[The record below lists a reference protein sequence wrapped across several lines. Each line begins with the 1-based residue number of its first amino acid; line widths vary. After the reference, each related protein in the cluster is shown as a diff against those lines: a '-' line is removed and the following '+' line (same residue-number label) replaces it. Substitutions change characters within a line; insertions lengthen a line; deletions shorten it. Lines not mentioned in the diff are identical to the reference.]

1 VSLFVERAQAVVPD
15 IDVSE
20 ANAAAVDE
28 ICQRLD
34 GLPLAIEL
42 AAARVSH
49 LSLRSLL
56 ERMDR
61 RLPLLVGGDRD
72 LPDRLQTMR
81 NAIAWSYDLLTT
93 QEQVLF
99 RCLAVFNGGCTLEA
113 AEAVC
118 GPLVDSGK
126 REAGAA
132 QPPSAPS
139 VLDLIASLV
148 DRSLVRHEPGAP
160 GAPRYLMLETVREY
174 GLERLEDSGE
184 IEGVRRA
191 HAAFFLADAER
202 AEPGLMKLSLRV
214 EPLEADLGNVREA
227 LGWFEREGEAE
238 AVLRLAGALQI
249 YWYVTGRWSEGR
261 AWLERALAAGGGAP
275 DAVRAKGLLAAGY
288 LAHYQGDARGS
299 PWLRESLAL
308 FRAAGDAYRTAFAQ
322 FCLGVAEEDEGDYA
336 RARADLA
343 EAVATLRAVG
353 DRDVVTYGLLHL
365 GIVAFGE
372 GDLDAA
378 VAFGEEARAAA
389 QEVGDVDAAEA
400 AALHLALVACAQG
413 ERRQAAAWFR
423 EGFRHNPGWWADAE
437 AVARLLAEVAV
448 LAAGCDEVERAARLF
463 GAAAARRAE
472 VGEALALPERAVYER
487 AAEVS
492 RTALGEAAFAAAWA
506 AGRAAAE
513 EQALAEVEAVLAA
526 AERAATADPAG
537 RSGLTRREAEVL
549 RLLVA
554 GQSDRAIGAALFISH
569 RTVECHVSRIL
580 AKLGV
585 SNRSG
590 AVAAAIA
597 AGLVEPPTFGPHLP

>member
-1 VSLFVERAQAVVPD
+1 VTLFIERAHAVVPD
-15 IDVSE
+15 VDVSE
-20 ANAAAVDE
+20 ANAAVVAE

-34 GLPLAIEL
+34 GIPLAIEL

-49 LSLRSLL
+49 LSLHSLL

-81 NAIAWSYDLLTT
+81 NAIAWSYDLLPP
-93 QEQVLF
+93 QEQVIF
-99 RCLAVFNGGCTLEA
+99 RCLTVFNGGFTLEA

-118 GPLVDSGK
+118 GPLVDGGK
-126 REAGAA
+126 REEDAAA

-139 VLDLIASLV
+139 VLDLVASLV
-148 DRSLVRHEPGAP
+148 DKSLVRHEPGAP
-160 GAPRYLMLETVREY
+160 GGPRYAMLETVREY
-174 GLERLEDSGE
+174 GLERLEERGE

-191 HAAFFLADAER
+191 HAAFFLAVAER

-261 AWLERALAAGGGAP
+261 AWLEQALTSGGGAP
-275 DAVRAKGLLAAGY
+275 DAARAKGLLAAGY

-400 AALHLALVACAQG
+400 AALHLALVACA
-413 ERRQAAAWFR
+413 
-423 EGFRHNPGWWADAE
+423 
-437 AVARLLAEVAV
+437 
-448 LAAGCDEVERAARLF
+448 
-463 GAAAARRAE
+463 
-472 VGEALALPERAVYER
+472 
-487 AAEVS
+487 
-492 RTALGEAAFAAAWA
+492 
-506 AGRAAAE
+506 
-513 EQALAEVEAVLAA
+513 
-526 AERAATADPAG
+526 
-537 RSGLTRREAEVL
+537 
-549 RLLVA
+549 
-554 GQSDRAIGAALFISH
+554 
-569 RTVECHVSRIL
+569 
-580 AKLGV
+580 
-585 SNRSG
+585 
-590 AVAAAIA
+590 
-597 AGLVEPPTFGPHLP
+597 